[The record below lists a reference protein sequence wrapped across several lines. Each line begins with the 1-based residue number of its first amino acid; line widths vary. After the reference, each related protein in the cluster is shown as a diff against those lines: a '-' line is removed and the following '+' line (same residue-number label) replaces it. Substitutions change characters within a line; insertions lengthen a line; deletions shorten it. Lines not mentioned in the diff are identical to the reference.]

1 MKSIDIKTT
10 NVNKFNKKIKKN
22 KFVKFPIFSVIEFN
36 LHGSCNRRCAF
47 CPRVDE
53 NLWPNIDE
61 EFSFELFRKI
71 IKDLSQINYS
81 GRITFSGFSEP
92 TLHSQLPKLL
102 MLIKNELPSAFPEI
116 ITNGDYL
123 SDDKLKEFF
132 KSGLKFIYVSL
143 YTNKQTYDKLIKIKK
158 NCNLDDN
165 EFFIRPRN
173 LGSKKNFGLNL
184 NNRAGAVNY
193 ATFGK
198 IENENFPI
206 NRECYYP
213 FYTIFVDYNGDT
225 LICPND
231 WDKRKVIGNV
241 NKSNILDLWNN
252 EQFKQVRK
260 RLINKNRSEKPC
272 EKCNVNGLHV
282 GKDSFKEWSKFYK

>member
-1 MKSIDIKTT
+1 M
-10 NVNKFNKKIKKN
+10 
-22 KFVKFPIFSVIEFN
+22 
-36 LHGSCNRRCAF
+36 
-47 CPRVDE
+47 
-53 NLWPNIDE
+53 
-61 EFSFELFRKI
+61 
-71 IKDLSQINYS
+71 
-81 GRITFSGFSEP
+81 
-92 TLHSQLPKLL
+92 
-102 MLIKNELPSAFPEI
+102 
-116 ITNGDYL
+116 
-123 SDDKLKEFF
+123 
-132 KSGLKFIYVSL
+132 
-143 YTNKQTYDKLIKIKK
+143 
-158 NCNLDDN
+158 DDN

-193 ATFGK
+193 VNFGK

-213 FYTIFVDYNGDT
+213 FYNIFVDYNGDT

-252 EQFKQVRK
+252 EQFNQVRK

-282 GKDSFKEWSKFYK
+282 GKNSFKEWSEFFE